1 MRKINRSQK
10 RIAALAWVLCA
21 ICVMTNSVQV
31 ILWTARLTA
40 RPTLF
45 DAVEAYGWGLFM
57 PVVFSILGA
66 LVIARQPG
74 NRVGWL
80 MMIITLVSAIPIS
93 DYLYTMP
100 HPTVITP
107 RLWLLLWVEGWSW
120 IPLIFPIFLIP
131 LYYPTG
137 QLVSP
142 RWKWVTWLAVGM
154 WLFFITATAFSKT
167 MGPPN
172 SSWTLPN
179 PIGFIPDVFGEGPI
193 LIVWGAG
200 LVTIVLAS
208 VISLF
213 VRFRLAQ
220 EVERQ
225 QIKWLL
231 YAGALFVLIYALIY
245 VLSSTDETVRN
256 PWTDLLL
263 LCSILSFPVTIS
275 IAILRYRLWDID
287 LIIRR
292 TLQYSLLTGLLVLFY
307 FGGVVLLQEV
317 LSPFTGQE
325 NSPIVTVLTTLAIAA
340 LFNPLRNRV
349 QKFIDQRFYRQKYNA
364 EQMLEA
370 FAKTA
375 RDKVE
380 LDALTGELLRVV
392 QETMKPEQAILWLQ
406 KLNQDKEF
414 NRVANETE

>member
-1 MRKINRSQK
+1 
-10 RIAALAWVLCA
+10 
-21 ICVMTNSVQV
+21 
-31 ILWTARLTA
+31 
-40 RPTLF
+40 
-45 DAVEAYGWGLFM
+45 
-57 PVVFSILGA
+57 
-66 LVIARQPG
+66 
-74 NRVGWL
+74 
-80 MMIITLVSAIPIS
+80 
-93 DYLYTMP
+93 
-100 HPTVITP
+100 
-107 RLWLLLWVEGWSW
+107 
-120 IPLIFPIFLIP
+120 
-131 LYYPTG
+131 
-137 QLVSP
+137 
-142 RWKWVTWLAVGM
+142 VTWLAVGM